1 MPIMVR
7 SPEGSV
13 RKKPDGLL
21 DRILTDLFSVPGDFD
36 KEWGAHF
43 GITMEARRGRA
54 IPYRNKPK
62 GPIPTPFAFCS
73 YLTPFFRGRVRVAFH
88 RPMGIDFISGRG

>member
-54 IPYRNKPK
+54 
-62 GPIPTPFAFCS
+62 T
-73 YLTPFFRGRVRVAFH
+73 L
-88 RPMGIDFISGRG
+88 